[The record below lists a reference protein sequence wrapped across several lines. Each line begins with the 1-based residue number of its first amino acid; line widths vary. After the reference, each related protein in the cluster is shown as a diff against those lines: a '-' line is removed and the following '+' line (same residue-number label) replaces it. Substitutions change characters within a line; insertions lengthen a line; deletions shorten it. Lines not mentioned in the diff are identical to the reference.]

1 MTTKT
6 RGQVSFSLGLRSFAL
21 LLLGQWLARF
31 ASAQDI
37 PPFKLPLAIVA
48 SDFNRDGSLDLA
60 VAVELVADG
69 PPDRGWVSSSCR
81 IRIRRENSSTE

>member
-1 MTTKT
+1 
-6 RGQVSFSLGLRSFAL
+6 
-21 LLLGQWLARF
+21 LLLGQWPARF

-37 PPFKLPLAIVA
+37 PPFNLPLAIVA

-69 PPDRGWVSSSCR
+69 PPDRGWVSVILQNPDSRESSS
-81 IRIRRENSSTE
+81 IE